1 MQVDNNYNLS
11 IYRSPD
17 AACILSSS
25 STVVKLL
32 NDGYGGVYPPSFSA
46 FAEYQHSGLVG
57 GIERRDR
64 VSSLSAV
71 GMGLG
76 SRKRSLLI
84 CNSAANAKCSESQGQ
99 TQTVTR
105 ESPTI
110 TQAPVHSKE
119 KSPSLDDGGDG
130 FPPRDDGDGGGGGG
144 GGGNWSGGFF
154 FFGFL
159 AFLGLLKDKEGEED
173 YRGGRRR

>member
-1 MQVDNNYNLS
+1 MAMAASILQAAPLSLNNNKNPR
-11 IYRSPD
+11 IKAR
-17 AACILSSS
+17 
-25 STVVKLL
+25 VELL
-32 NDGYGGVYPPSFSA
+32 
-46 FAEYQHSGLVG
+46 G
-57 GIERRDR
+57 GIKRPNR
-64 VSSLSAV
+64 VSVLD
-71 GMGLG
+71 

-84 CNSAANAKCSESQGQ
+84 CHSAVNAKCSEGQ

-119 KSPSLDDGGDG
+119 KSPDLDDGGAG

-173 YRGGRRR
+173 YRGSRRR

>member
-1 MQVDNNYNLS
+1 MAMAASILQASPLSVNINKNLR
-11 IYRSPD
+11 IRS
-17 AACILSSS
+17 
-25 STVVKLL
+25 
-32 NDGYGGVYPPSFSA
+32 
-46 FAEYQHSGLVG
+46 SGLVG

-84 CNSAANAKCSESQGQ
+84 CNSAAVRHLDSDTCLLILIVALSKCLNAKCSESQGQ